1 MKSKWKNGGGIRQNQ
16 NFAANAPKR
25 NRRNDVRAGR
35 RLCRKASAGNARAAA
50 LSSEIVVLLCALQNL
65 CPEKAAASQI
75 ERVIFDKKQTAENLF
90 PYDFHG
96 QISENTAFGAKS
108 VPYFQLGKDILIK
121 QMTLIT
127 ALNSYS
133 KISRIPSKNAAP
145 TTRSKTKYVLLRPYR
160 RCSFDH
166 STPITT
172 TSTSILYSTSER

>member
-1 MKSKWKNGGGIRQNQ
+1 MDYILPNEVEMEKMAEEYAKIKILR
-16 NFAANAPKR
+16 PKR
-25 NRRNDVRAGR
+25 HDAIVETMSVPEEGSAE
-35 RLCRKASAGNARAAA
+35 KASAGNARAAA

-75 ERVIFDKKQTAENLF
+75 ERVIFDKKQTAKNLF

-108 VPYFQLGKDILIK
+108 VPYFQLGKDILFK

-133 KISRIPSKNAAP
+133 KNLTNPEQKRRADDAFKNEICAFAAISA
-145 TTRSKTKYVLLRPYR
+145 LL
-160 RCSFDH
+160 F
-166 STPITT
+166 
-172 TSTSILYSTSER
+172 